1 MLRSIFI
8 TSILVAF
15 AIAGYLYLFSFDDHS
30 ETELVRLSYNWFP
43 FLIFGI
49 AGLLGQERQAAG
61 KISWLRK
68 PIWFAL
74 FWMVISMLGLVFF
87 FEAIFPGL

>member
-15 AIAGYLYLFSFDDHS
+15 GIMGYLYLYSFNDHS

-49 AGLLGQERQAAG
+49 AGLMGQKRSAEG
-61 KISWLRK
+61 KMGWLRK

-74 FWMVISMLGLVFF
+74 FWMAVSMFWLVFF

>member
-15 AIAGYLYLFSFDDHS
+15 AIMGYLYLYAFDDHS

-43 FLIFGI
+43 FLIFGLTGL
-49 AGLLGQERQAAG
+49 AGQQQHAKG
-61 KISWLRK
+61 KIGWLRT
-68 PIWFAL
+68 PLLYAL
-74 FWMVISMLGLVFF
+74 FWMAISMFGLVFF